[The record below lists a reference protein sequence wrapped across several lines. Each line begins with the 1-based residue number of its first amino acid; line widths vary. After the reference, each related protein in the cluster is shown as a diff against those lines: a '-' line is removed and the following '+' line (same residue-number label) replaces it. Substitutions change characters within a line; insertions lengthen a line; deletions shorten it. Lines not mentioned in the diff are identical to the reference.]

1 MLVNLADGAYLD
13 RKCKD
18 RKGKIYFPFCEACVD
33 DESKKNQD
41 VKANQNSKSAQREN
55 VVEEVNKCCL
65 HLPGTKRYLDV

>member
-33 DESKKNQD
+33 DESKKI
-41 VKANQNSKSAQREN
+41 KMSKQTKTLRALRE
-55 VVEEVNKCCL
+55 KMW
-65 HLPGTKRYLDV
+65 